1 VRYILLSLH
10 ANLKCATTEQLGDL
24 RRMFEVEESDPDS
37 ETGNVMR
44 KLHAL
49 QEKWRCL
56 SCSSNG
62 YCFRKKNLH
71 TGKEE
76 HFDINPK
83 LLRLW
88 AALIVKGEAVMT
100 YPPCNVDEF
109 RQLLNSNPKGK
120 QKAGRTTSESNDRE
134 IHVVCNA
141 NFAPFPT
148 LPSYDNRLS
157 TPAPKKASS
166 TIISLVHGIHP
177 RDYNDTGL
185 YRYMRFCEDRY
196 DDPAYTGEIYTKLRE
211 QNVGVDLFKEGIQLN
226 DLRESFGFKYGDA
239 RRLISTF
246 KMFEDKLKLE
256 EEVLLHYNSTNSKL
270 ISSNLWSNP
279 VFYRHF

>member
-1 VRYILLSLH
+1 
-10 ANLKCATTEQLGDL
+10 
-24 RRMFEVEESDPDS
+24 
-37 ETGNVMR
+37 
-44 KLHAL
+44 
-49 QEKWRCL
+49 
-56 SCSSNG
+56 
-62 YCFRKKNLH
+62 
-71 TGKEE
+71 
-76 HFDINPK
+76 
-83 LLRLW
+83 
-88 AALIVKGEAVMT
+88 MT
-100 YPPCNVDEF
+100 YLPCNIDEF
-109 RQLLNSNPKGK
+109 QQLLNSNPKEK
-120 QKAGRTTSESNDRE
+120 QKAGRTTSELNDRE
-134 IHVVCNA
+134 IHVVYNA

-166 TIISLVHGIHP
+166 TIISLVHSIHP
-177 RDYNDTGL
+177 RDYNDIEL

-226 DLRESFGFKYGDA
+226 DLRESFRFKYRDA

-246 KMFEDKLKLE
+246 KIFEDKLKLE